1 MIKTYRSELIVILIA
16 SLFTLQ
22 IVLQSIPISERIIVN
37 GDALCTCGCG
47 HTISG
52 CAANHSKSSNCTCQ
66 HDKEEETKIKFST
79 NKFNDFVLTSISI
92 YRSTS
97 FTAIIYNKNHFII
110 EDNIEDIILPP
121 PKLLFT

>member
-22 IVLQSIPISERIIVN
+22 IVLQSIPIAERIIVN

-92 YRSTS
+92 YRTTS
-97 FTAIIYNKNHFII
+97 FTEIIYNKNHFII
-110 EDNIEDIILPP
+110 DDNIEDIILPP